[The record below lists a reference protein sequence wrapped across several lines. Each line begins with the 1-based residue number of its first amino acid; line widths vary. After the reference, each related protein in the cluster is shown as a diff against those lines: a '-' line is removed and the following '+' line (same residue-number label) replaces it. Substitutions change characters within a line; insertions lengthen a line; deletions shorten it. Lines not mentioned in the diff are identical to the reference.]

1 MVSASRF
8 PGAPRPLPEPWRF
21 RRAESGETHALASFL
36 LAAAFH
42 AAVLA
47 LALVAPKNALS
58 SGFWVPVQGTIDLEI
73 EAAPAAPAPTLSGAE
88 SRALETSPGA
98 LPDTPFVRES
108 DIRARAAAGRR
119 SPDAARMASGRQA
132 SADEPSSVT
141 PRSSR
146 PGETDTPGATPS
158 DARARATNRPE
169 YTGPPPALPL
179 SPGALSLLVLSP
191 GSDGFVSA
199 TGSEGGTDSASAAP
213 GDKGIVQGKGTS
225 GTSTASP
232 KPAVDRTIATRLLT
246 ESLSERDKSLGLT
259 LPAAGNVASAL
270 QSAVRKALGPSVGSA
285 TFLAILTPSGQIL
298 TITPTAMNGGSAEA
312 WMSAAQSAAASLS
325 GRSFAMVA
333 PFQNGAVVWIDVTST
348 FVLPSGAAAPIGSE
362 PGGIRFDVAD
372 IGRGKQQI
380 IRTKIRVAAVK

>member
-8 PGAPRPLPEPWRF
+8 PGAPRPLTEPRRF
-21 RRAESGETHALASFL
+21 RRAKSGETHTLASFA

-58 SGFWVPVQGTIDLEI
+58 SGFWVPVQATIDVEI
-73 EAAPAAPAPTLSGAE
+73 EATPAAAAPTLSGAE
-88 SRALETSPGA
+88 SRALETSPGT
-98 LPDTPFVRES
+98 LPDAPFVRAS
-108 DIRARAAAGRR
+108 DIPARTPSGRHPPAAAL
-119 SPDAARMASGRQA
+119 
-132 SADEPSSVT
+132 
-141 PRSSR
+141 R
-146 PGETDTPGATPS
+146 PGETDPPRAPLS
-158 DARARATNRPE
+158 DARTTATNRPE
-169 YTGPPPALPL
+169 YTGPPPAAPL
-179 SPGALSLLVLSP
+179 SSGALSLFVLSP
-191 GSDGFVSA
+191 GSEGFSSA
-199 TGSEGGTDSASAAP
+199 PASSGGTDSASQAP
-213 GDKGIVQGKGTS
+213 GGKGIVQGQGAS
-225 GTSTASP
+225 GASTAGP
-232 KPAVDRTIATRLLT
+232 KPAVDKTIATRLLH
-246 ESLSERDKSLGLT
+246 ESLGERDKALGLT

-298 TITPTAMNGGSAEA
+298 TITPTAMKGGSAEA
-312 WMSAAQSAAASLS
+312 WASAARSAASSLL

>member
-8 PGAPRPLPEPWRF
+8 PGAPRPLPEPWHW
-21 RRAESGETHALASFL
+21 RRAKSGETHVLLSFA

-47 LALVAPKNALS
+47 LAFVAPKNALS
-58 SGFWVPVQGTIDLEI
+58 SGFWVPVQATIDVEI
-73 EAAPAAPAPTLSGAE
+73 ETTPAAAAPTPSGAE
-88 SRALETSPGA
+88 SRALETSPGT
-98 LPDTPFVRES
+98 LPDAPFVRAS
-108 DIRARAAAGRR
+108 DIPARTAAAGGR
-119 SPDAARMASGRQA
+119 SPDGARPASDRPSVDGPL
-132 SADEPSSVT
+132 SAT

-146 PGETDTPGATPS
+146 PETTDAPGAPLS
-158 DARARATNRPE
+158 DARITASNKPE
-169 YTGPPPALPL
+169 YTGPPPAAPL
-179 SPGALSLLVLSP
+179 SSGALSLLVLSP
-191 GSDGFVSA
+191 GSDGFSSA
-199 TGSEGGTDSASAAP
+199 PASPGGTDSASPAP
-213 GDKGIVQGKGTS
+213 GGKGIVQGQGAS
-225 GTSTASP
+225 GASTTSP
-232 KPAVDRTIATRLLT
+232 KPAVDKTIATRLLH
-246 ESLSERDKSLGLT
+246 ESLGERDKSLGLT

-270 QSAVRKALGPSVGSA
+270 QSAVRQALGPSVGSA

-312 WMSAAQSAAASLS
+312 WANAARSAAASLS
-325 GRSFAMVA
+325 GRSFAMGA

-362 PGGIRFDVAD
+362 PGGIRFDVSD